1 MTAMGRAA
9 VATSADQPI
18 ELREY
23 PVPAPSADEILVR
36 TTVAGLCGSDLHI
49 WRGEVPPLQ
58 PYPSVPGHE
67 GTGRVVALGK
77 AAAARHARPSA
88 GRRRPRGV
96 LLLCPVW

>member
-23 PVPAPSADEILVR
+23 PVPTPAGDEILVR

-49 WRGEVPPLQ
+49 CGVRCRRSSPIRVCPATRAPGAWWRSAKSGSTIRLAV
-58 PYPSVPGHE
+58 
-67 GTGRVVALGK
+67 RW
-77 AAAARHARPSA
+77 PSA
-88 GRRRPRGV
+88 TG
-96 LLLCPVW
+96 